1 MALRS
6 QADAGDSLQTMALHL
21 LAEGKRELGRDVR
34 VPSSKRASEPETDM
48 WTSPVPAIEQFHQKF
63 PAITRALVLAQPET
77 TSDEDTDDGS
87 ARVGT
92 IETSEDARRVLK
104 HARYVRPLD
113 LDTAKEDTSEDDAAS
128 ASGDSTPAA
137 SAALLGEA
145 AQAQVRKTLN
155 ARLAKD
161 SDCDLP
167 PGYERVND
175 GGHFFC
181 RLTQEALAEA
191 DEWRVQNG
199 GEALSSEKRTL
210 SPAETAG
217 MMSRL
222 TKSQTFLQW

>member
-6 QADAGDSLQTMALHL
+6 QADAGDSLQTVALHL

-34 VPSSKRASEPETDM
+34 VPSSKRASEPETNM
-48 WTSPVPAIEQFHQKF
+48 WTCPVPAIEQFHRKF

-128 ASGDSTPAA
+128 KSGDSTPAA
-137 SAALLGEA
+137 SAAP
-145 AQAQVRKTLN
+145 
-155 ARLAKD
+155 
-161 SDCDLP
+161 SP
-167 PGYERVND
+167 
-175 GGHFFC
+175 
-181 RLTQEALAEA
+181 
-191 DEWRVQNG
+191 G
-199 GEALSSEKRTL
+199 GEGKKEIAARPNDADAAGSVSR
-210 SPAETAG
+210 ETEE
-217 MMSRL
+217 L
-222 TKSQTFLQW
+222 T